1 MLLEVRVPISPTPA
15 FLNRIRLIAASLRE
29 WYPNVQMNIS
39 CFPPIIGEPDVYW
52 RTPGEDEFNFW
63 AGTRS
68 PYLATV
74 LDTWKPPFHGDYI
87 LHLDGDVIPIRPF
100 PEFFAEKGLCGVQAH
115 VSPCTKPDW
124 CQLFQR
130 FGLAAPDM
138 RHVYSGHGIMTAHE
152 MGPLYYNSGV
162 VFGRR
167 ELFERLS
174 GEYLDAIDFLR
185 RNLPDTY
192 WFDQIGLAAAALPA
206 RTFPLRWN
214 FPNRPAFD
222 RAHPD
227 ELADVRFLHAMQ
239 TDIVD
244 RDRDF
249 ESDQAMHDLCCR
261 SDLDGS
267 NEILRR
273 RVTDLRT

>member
-1 MLLEVRVPISPTPA
+1 MEELNSLPTVD
-15 FLNRIRLIAASLRE
+15 RWS
-29 WYPNVQMNIS
+29 
-39 CFPPIIGEPDVYW
+39 
-52 RTPGEDEFNFW
+52 TPGPDAFNAW

-68 PYLATV
+68 EYLATMM
-74 LDTWKPPFHGDYI
+74 DRYKPPFYGDYI
-87 LHLDGDVIPIRPF
+87 LMLDADVIPVKRF
-100 PEFFAEKGLCGVQAH
+100 DEWFDERGLCGVQAH

-124 CQLFQR
+124 CQLFRR

-174 GEYLDAIDFLR
+174 GEYMDAIDFLK

-192 WFDQIGLAAAALPA
+192 WFDQIGLALGIAAAALPA
-206 RTFPLRWN
+206 RTFPLRYN

-222 RAHPD
+222 RAHPE
-227 ELADVRFLHAMQ
+227 ELADCRFLHAMQ
-239 TDIVD
+239 TDVVD

-249 ESDQAMHDLCCR
+249 ESDEALESMCAR
-261 SDLDGS
+261 TDLDGS

-273 RVTDLRT
+273 RVTDLRTH